1 MATSKLQ
8 ITIPFYPLLT
18 QITECL
24 HFPEPVYQLLDE
36 STNNVCVSV
45 KTNIGPVAYVY
56 VGGEAETIGES
67 CEKAS
72 QKAVRDLIKKY
83 SVHVEDITS
92 TRILAL
98 KKCVE
103 LYRLKRDELENLE
116 KGKAKKQGDNDFG
129 ILDRNSVPC
138 VCVDYL
144 SIVRTIFRNIE
155 MQSTPIETVEC
166 APGQFVSRLT
176 ITPFNKVNLEECMF
190 SDPCSGLVVA
200 KQNLAKKII
209 AYLVPLYN
217 IEVIDANYGAQNSTY
232 SSVVCALERE
242 SYLTVRERILG
253 IKELMEPSILL
264 VEQDCVT
271 PRAASYQIP
280 TINSLPLSPKK
291 TKYNIASDAHSAV
304 GASGIKAPNYLCPRR
319 TRNGVQASVTRFG
332 VRSPEPRTGSSEPN
346 LSSFAS

>member
-1 MATSKLQ
+1 MTRRR

-18 QITECL
+18 QITEFL

-36 STNNVCVSV
+36 STNNAL
-45 KTNIGPVAYVY
+45 AYVY

-72 QKAVRDLIKKY
+72 QKAVRDLIKKN

-98 KKCVE
+98 KKCAD

-116 KGKAKKQGDNDFG
+116 KGKAKKQGGNG

-155 MQSTPIETVEC
+155 TQSTPIETVEC
-166 APGQFVSRLT
+166 APGQFVSLLT
-176 ITPFNKVNLEECMF
+176 ITPFNRVNLEECMF
-190 SDPCSGLVVA
+190 SDPFPGLVAA

-242 SYLTVRERILG
+242 SYLTARERILG
-253 IKELMEPSILL
+253 IKELMEPSVLL

-271 PRAASYQIP
+271 PRPASYQIP
-280 TINSLPLSPKK
+280 TINSPPLPPKK
-291 TKYNIASDAHSAV
+291 RKYNIASDVHSAV
-304 GASGIKAPNYLCPRR
+304 GASGTKAPNYFSVPEELEMVFKR
-319 TRNGVQASVTRFG
+319 TKK
-332 VRSPEPRTGSSEPN
+332 
-346 LSSFAS
+346 